1 MTDGF
6 EQGQV
11 IAGRYRVLRK
21 LGAGGMAD
29 VYLAEDTTLGR
40 RVAVKVLLQRYAGDA
55 QFVERFR
62 REAQAAARINHPNI
76 VNIYDWGPVD
86 GTYYIVMEY
95 VEGET
100 LKDHIRREGRYGPG
114 EAVRIAL
121 ELLGA
126 VEVAHADHIVHR
138 DIKSQ
143 NILIDTSGAVK
154 VTDFGIAKA
163 DDSQMT
169 EAGSI
174 LGTAQYLAPEQ
185 AKGEPVD
192 ERTDLYSVGVVVFE
206 MLTGSLP
213 FRGDSAVTVALKH
226 VNEQPP
232 EPVELVPGLPY
243 SLNQIV
249 LKALA
254 KDPDLRYRTAAE
266 FSADL
271 VSARSGGPLL
281 AATYDPSMERTI
293 VQSPA
298 GNEGATRV
306 LPKAAVGAGLAAGAG
321 AAAGTA
327 AANGRTTNGRGNGQG
342 GNGRDGR
349 RRKRSVWPW
358 IAVIAFLVIAAV
370 AGAFVWR
377 SFFGATTTGVPSVV
391 GQAQAAAT
399 AQLRTAGFAVTVHND
414 YSDQYGVG
422 LVTRQQPP
430 SGAKLAKGGTVDIW
444 VSRGRASTTLESL
457 TGFTPAAVKTYLAAN
472 GLVGKEH
479 AGSSTTVP
487 KGEVYKQSPQAGVT
501 VNRGDT
507 VDYWVSRGQPQVSV
521 PDLSGLD
528 QSQATTAIQNAGLLV
543 GTINSTTSS
552 SVPVGQVVSQSPS
565 ANVLV
570 ARGATVSFTISSGT
584 PTPTPTTSGSPTG
597 TPVPVPSVV
606 TEPQTLAEQTLTND
620 GFVVAIKKG
629 PSSLGSGF
637 VYKQSPSSGSAPA
650 GSTVTIWVTQ

>member
-11 IAGRYRVLRK
+11 IAGRYRVLRR

-40 RVAVKVLLQRYAGDA
+40 QVAVKVLLKRYAGDG

-121 ELLGA
+121 ELLAG
-126 VEVAHADHIVHR
+126 VQVAHGAHIVHR

-143 NILIDTSGAVK
+143 NILIDPAGTVK

-192 ERTDLYSVGVVVFE
+192 ERTDLYSVGVVFYE

-232 EPVELVPGLPY
+232 EPAELVPGLPY

-254 KDPDLRYRTAAE
+254 KDPDQRYRSAAE

-271 VSARSGGPLL
+271 VAARSGGPTAGRHLRPVARPHHGAVAGGRHRGHDPR
-281 AATYDPSMERTI
+281 AAPGRRGGGRRAAPR
-293 VQSPA
+293 PA
-298 GNEGATRV
+298 
-306 LPKAAVGAGLAAGAG
+306 PPAAGG
-321 AAAGTA
+321 PGK
-327 AANGRTTNGRGNGQG
+327 Q
-342 GNGRDGR
+342 
-349 RRKRSVWPW
+349 RKRSPWPW
-358 IAVIAFLVIAAV
+358 IALVAFLVIAAV
-370 AGAFVWR
+370 AGVAGLALVLR
-377 SFFGATTTGVPSVV
+377 RHHAHRALGRGPGPGRRHRPAAQRRLRGQGARRLLRPVRRGPRHP
-391 GQAQAAAT
+391 AAAGE
-399 AQLRTAGFAVTVHND
+399 AA
-414 YSDQYGVG
+414 
-422 LVTRQQPP
+422 P
-430 SGAKLAKGGTVDIW
+430 SSPK
-444 VSRGRASTTLESL
+444 
-457 TGFTPAAVKTYLAAN
+457 AA
-472 GLVGKEH
+472 
-479 AGSSTTVP
+479 
-487 KGEVYKQSPQAGVT
+487 
-501 VNRGDT
+501 
-507 VDYWVSRGQPQVSV
+507 
-521 PDLSGLD
+521 
-528 QSQATTAIQNAGLLV
+528 
-543 GTINSTTSS
+543 
-552 SVPVGQVVSQSPS
+552 PS
-565 ANVLV
+565 
-570 ARGATVSFTISSGT
+570 
-584 PTPTPTTSGSPTG
+584 TSG
-597 TPVPVPSVV
+597 
-606 TEPQTLAEQTLTND
+606 
-620 GFVVAIKKG
+620 
-629 PSSLGSGF
+629 
-637 VYKQSPSSGSAPA
+637 
-650 GSTVTIWVTQ
+650 

>member
-11 IAGRYRVLRK
+11 IAGRYRVLRR

-29 VYLAEDTTLGR
+29 VYLADDTTLGR
-40 RVAVKVLLQRYAGDA
+40 QVAVKVLLKRYAGDES
-55 QFVERFR
+55 FVERFR

-100 LKDHIRREGRYGPG
+100 LKDHIRREGRYPPG

-121 ELLGA
+121 ELLAG
-126 VEVAHADHIVHR
+126 VQVAHGVHIVHR

-143 NILIDTSGAVK
+143 NILIDRAGTVK

-192 ERTDLYSVGVVVFE
+192 ERTDLYSVGVVFYE

-226 VNEQPP
+226 VNEQPA
-232 EPVELVPGLPY
+232 EPAELVPGLPY

-254 KDPDLRYRTAAE
+254 KDPDQRYRNAAE
-266 FSADL
+266 FTADL

-281 AATYDPSMERTI
+281 AAAYDPSLDRTL

-298 GNEGATRV
+298 TGSEGTTRV
-306 LPKAAVGAGLAAGAG
+306 LPKAAAAGAVGVAAG
-321 AAAGTA
+321 AAGA
-327 AANGRTTNGRGNGQG
+327 A
-342 GNGRDGR
+342 GR
-349 RRKRSVWPW
+349 RRKRSPWPW
-358 IAVIAFLVIAAV
+358 IALVVFLVIAAV
-370 AGAFVWR
+370 AGALIWHT
-377 SFFGATTTGVPSVV
+377 FFGSTTLSVPSVV
-391 GQAQAAAT
+391 GQAQAAAVS
-399 AQLRTAGFAVTVHND
+399 QLQGAGFAAKVHDD
-414 YSDQYGVG
+414 YSDQFGLG
-422 LVTRQQPP
+422 LVTRQQPT
-430 SGAKLAKGGTVDIW
+430 AADKLVKGGTVDIW
-444 VSRGRASTTLESL
+444 VSRGAATITLIDFSNW
-457 TGFTPAAVKTYLAAN
+457 TPAAVASWLTRNNLI
-472 GLVGKEH
+472 GKELTG
-479 AGSSTTVP
+479 ASATVAKGKVFAQSPAPGTTVNH
-487 KGEVYKQSPQAGVT
+487 GAT
-501 VNRGDT
+501 VSYR
-507 VDYWVSRGQPQVSV
+507 VSRGLPQVSV

-528 QSQATTAIQNAGLLV
+528 QNQAAATLHAHGLQV
-543 GTINSTTSS
+543 GTVTQQTSS
-552 SVPVGQVVSQSPS
+552 VVPVGQVAGQNPS
-565 ANVLV
+565 AGTLV
-570 ARGATVSFTISSGT
+570 ASGASVAIAISTGT
-584 PTPTPTTSGSPTG
+584 PSPTPTPSSTSSPTG
-597 TPVPVPSVV
+597 TPTPVAVPNVE
-606 TEPQTLAEQTLTND
+606 TMTQTAAEQLLSND
-620 GFVVAIKKG
+620 GFVVVVKKG
-629 PSSLGSGF
+629 TSTLGSGY
-637 VYKQSPSSGSAPA
+637 VYDQSPKTGDTAAP

>member
-11 IAGRYRVLRK
+11 IAGRYRVLRRH
-21 LGAGGMAD
+21 GAGGMAD
-29 VYLAEDTTLGR
+29 VYLAEDGTLGR
-40 RVAVKVLLQRYAGDA
+40 QVAVKVLLKRYAGDES
-55 QFVERFR
+55 FVERFR

-100 LKDHIRREGRYGPG
+100 LKDHIRREGRYPPG

-121 ELLGA
+121 ELLAG
-126 VEVAHADHIVHR
+126 VQVAHGVHIVHR

-143 NILIDTSGAVK
+143 NILIDRAGTVK

-192 ERTDLYSVGVVVFE
+192 ERTDLYSVGVVFYE

-226 VNEQPP
+226 VNEQPA
-232 EPVELVPGLPY
+232 EPAELVPGLPY

-254 KDPDLRYRTAAE
+254 KDPDQRYRNAAE
-266 FSADL
+266 FTADL

-281 AATYDPSMERTI
+281 AAAYDPSLDRTL

-298 GNEGATRV
+298 TGSEGTTRV
-306 LPKAAVGAGLAAGAG
+306 LPKAAAAGAVGVAAG
-321 AAAGTA
+321 AAGA
-327 AANGRTTNGRGNGQG
+327 A
-342 GNGRDGR
+342 GR
-349 RRKRSVWPW
+349 RRKRSPWPW
-358 IAVIAFLVIAAV
+358 IALVVFLVIAAV
-370 AGAFVWR
+370 AGALIWHT
-377 SFFGATTTGVPSVV
+377 FFGSTTLSVPSVV
-391 GQAQAAAT
+391 GQAQAAAVS
-399 AQLRTAGFAVTVHND
+399 QLQGAGFAAKVHDD
-414 YSDQYGVG
+414 YSDQFGLG
-422 LVTRQQPP
+422 LVTRQQPT
-430 SGAKLAKGGTVDIW
+430 AADKLVKGGTVDIW
-444 VSRGRASTTLESL
+444 VSRGAATITLIDFSNW
-457 TGFTPAAVKTYLAAN
+457 TPAAVASWLTRNNLI
-472 GLVGKEH
+472 GKELTG
-479 AGSSTTVP
+479 ASATVAKGKVFAQSPAPGTTVNH
-487 KGEVYKQSPQAGVT
+487 GAT
-501 VNRGDT
+501 VSYR
-507 VDYWVSRGQPQVSV
+507 VSRGLPQVSV

-528 QSQATTAIQNAGLLV
+528 QNQAAATLHAHGLQV
-543 GTINSTTSS
+543 GTVTQQTSS
-552 SVPVGQVVSQSPS
+552 VVPVGQVAGQNPS
-565 ANVLV
+565 AGTLV
-570 ARGATVSFTISSGT
+570 ASGASVAIAISTGT
-584 PTPTPTTSGSPTG
+584 PSPTPTPSSTSSPTG
-597 TPVPVPSVV
+597 TPTPVAVPNVE
-606 TEPQTLAEQTLTND
+606 TMTQTAAEQLLSND
-620 GFVVAIKKG
+620 GFVVVVKKG
-629 PSSLGSGF
+629 TSTLGSGY
-637 VYKQSPSSGSAPA
+637 VYDQSPKTGDSAAP

>member
-1 MTDGF
+1 LTDGF

-11 IAGRYRVLRK
+11 IAGRYRVLSK

-40 RVAVKVLLQRYAGDA
+40 LVAVKVLLQRYAGDA

-100 LKDHIRREGRYGPG
+100 LKDHIRRDGRYAPG

-126 VEVAHADHIVHR
+126 VQVAHAAHIVHR

-143 NILIDTSGAVK
+143 NILIDPAGAVK

-192 ERTDLYSVGVVVFE
+192 ERTDLYSVGVVVYE

-271 VSARSGGPLL
+271 VAARSGGPLL
-281 AATYDPSMERTI
+281 AAAYDPSLERTV
-293 VQSPA
+293 VQTQTA

-321 AAAGTA
+321 AAAGA
-327 AANGRTTNGRGNGQG
+327 AANGRAANGSG
-342 GNGRDGR
+342 GNGRDAR
-349 RRKRSVWPW
+349 RRKRSPWPW
-358 IAVIAFLVIAAV
+358 IALVAFLVIAAV

-377 SFFGATTTGVPSVV
+377 SFFGSTTVGVPPVV
-391 GQAQAAAT
+391 GQTQAAAT
-399 AQLRTAGFAVTVHND
+399 AQLRTDGFAVKAHDD
-414 YSDQYGVG
+414 YSDQYGLG
-422 LVTRQQPP
+422 LVTRQQPA

-444 VSRGRASTTLESL
+444 VSRGRASTTLESM
-457 TGFTPAAVKTYLAAN
+457 TGFTPAAVKTYLASN

-479 AGSSTTVP
+479 TGSSTAVP
-487 KGEVYKQSPQAGVT
+487 KGVVYKQSPQAGVT
-501 VNRGDT
+501 VKRGDT
-507 VDYWVSRGQPQVSV
+507 IEYWVSRGLPQVSV

-528 QSQATTAIQNAGLLV
+528 QGQATAAIQSDGLLV
-543 GTINSTTSS
+543 GQINPTPSS
-552 SVPVGQVVSQSPS
+552 SVPLGHVVGQTPS

-570 ARGATVSFTISSGT
+570 AKGTIVSFTISSGSPS
-584 PTPTPTTSGSPTG
+584 PTPSDSSSPTG
-597 TPVPVPSVV
+597 ALTPVPSVV
-606 TEPQTLAEQTLTND
+606 TMPQTQAEQILTED
-620 GFVVAIKKG
+620 GFQVFSKKG
-629 PSSLGSGF
+629 SSTLGSGF
-637 VYKQSPSSGSAPA
+637 VYKQDPSSGSAPA

>member
-1 MTDGF
+1 LTDGF

-11 IAGRYRVLRK
+11 IAGRYRVLRR

-29 VYLAEDTTLGR
+29 VYLADDTTLGR
-40 RVAVKVLLQRYAGDA
+40 QVAVKVLLKRYAGDES
-55 QFVERFR
+55 FVERFR

-100 LKDHIRREGRYGPG
+100 LKDHIRREGRYPPG

-121 ELLGA
+121 ELLAG
-126 VEVAHADHIVHR
+126 VQVAHGVHIVHR

-143 NILIDTSGAVK
+143 NILIDRAGTVK

-192 ERTDLYSVGVVVFE
+192 ERTDLYSVGVVFYE

-226 VNEQPP
+226 VNEQPA
-232 EPVELVPGLPY
+232 EPAELVPGLPY

-254 KDPDLRYRTAAE
+254 KDPDQRYRNAAE
-266 FSADL
+266 FTADL

-281 AATYDPSMERTI
+281 AAAYDPSLDRTL

-298 GNEGATRV
+298 TGSEGTTRV
-306 LPKAAVGAGLAAGAG
+306 LPKAAAAGAVGVAAG
-321 AAAGTA
+321 AAGA
-327 AANGRTTNGRGNGQG
+327 A
-342 GNGRDGR
+342 GR
-349 RRKRSVWPW
+349 RRKRSPWPW
-358 IAVIAFLVIAAV
+358 IALVVFLVIAAV
-370 AGAFVWR
+370 AGALIWHT
-377 SFFGATTTGVPSVV
+377 FFGSTTLSVPSVV
-391 GQAQAAAT
+391 GQAQAAAVS
-399 AQLRTAGFAVTVHND
+399 QLQGAGFAAKVHDD
-414 YSDQYGVG
+414 YSDQFGLG
-422 LVTRQQPP
+422 LVTRQQPT
-430 SGAKLAKGGTVDIW
+430 AADKLVKGGTVDIW
-444 VSRGRASTTLESL
+444 VSRGAATITLIDFSNW
-457 TGFTPAAVKTYLAAN
+457 TPAAVASWLTRNNLI
-472 GLVGKEH
+472 GKELTG
-479 AGSSTTVP
+479 ASATVAKGKVFAQSPAPGTTVNH
-487 KGEVYKQSPQAGVT
+487 GAT
-501 VNRGDT
+501 VSYR
-507 VDYWVSRGQPQVSV
+507 VSRGLPQVSV

-528 QSQATTAIQNAGLLV
+528 QNQAAATLHAHGLQV
-543 GTINSTTSS
+543 GTVTQQTSS
-552 SVPVGQVVSQSPS
+552 VVPVGQVAGQNPS
-565 ANVLV
+565 AGTLV
-570 ARGATVSFTISSGT
+570 ASGASVAIAISTGT
-584 PTPTPTTSGSPTG
+584 PSPTPTPSSTSSPTG
-597 TPVPVPSVV
+597 TPTPVAVPNVE
-606 TEPQTLAEQTLTND
+606 TMTQTAAEQLLSND
-620 GFVVAIKKG
+620 GFVVVVKKG
-629 PSSLGSGF
+629 TSTLGSGY
-637 VYKQSPSSGSAPA
+637 VYDQSPKTGDTAAP

>member
-1 MTDGF
+1 VSDQF

-11 IAGRYRVLRK
+11 IAGRYRVLRR

-29 VYLAEDTTLGR
+29 VYLAEDSTLGR
-40 RVAVKVLLQRYAGDA
+40 RVAVKVLLQRYAGDG

-100 LKDHIRREGRYGPG
+100 LKDHIRREGRYAPG

-121 ELLGA
+121 ELLAA
-126 VEVAHADHIVHR
+126 VQVAHAAHIVHR

-143 NILIDTSGAVK
+143 NILLDPAGTVK

-192 ERTDLYSVGVVVFE
+192 ERSDLYSVGVVFYE

-232 EPVELVPGLPY
+232 EPAELVPGLPY

-254 KDPDLRYRTAAE
+254 KSPDQRYRTAAE

-271 VSARSGGPLL
+271 VAARSGGPLL
-281 AATYDPSMERTI
+281 AATYDASLERTM
-293 VQSPA
+293 VQPSEA
-298 GNEGATRV
+298 GNEGTTRV
-306 LPKAAVGAGLAAGAG
+306 LPVAAAGGAAGA
-321 AAAGTA
+321 AT
-327 AANGRTTNGRGNGQG
+327 G
-342 GNGRDGR
+342 GPGR
-349 RRKRSVWPW
+349 RRKRSPWPW
-358 IAVIAFLVIAAV
+358 IALVAFLVIAAV
-370 AGAFVWR
+370 AGIVVWH
-377 SFFGATTTGVPSVV
+377 SFFGTSTVSVPSVV
-391 GQAQAAAT
+391 GLSQAAAT
-399 AQLRTAGFAVTVHND
+399 AQLRADGFTVKAHDD
-414 YSDQYGVG
+414 YSDQFGVG
-422 LVTRQQPP
+422 LVTRQQPG
-430 SGAKLAKGGTVDIW
+430 SGAKLAKGGTVDIY
-444 VSRGRASTTLESL
+444 VSRGAATVTLQDFTGWTPSAVAS
-457 TGFTPAAVKTYLAAN
+457 YLARN
-472 GLVGKEH
+472 GLVGH
-479 AGSSTTVP
+479 QNTGSSTAVA
-487 KGEVYKQSPQAGVT
+487 KGQVYKQSPLAG
-501 VNRGDT
+501 NT
-507 VDYWVSRGQPQVSV
+507 VDRGATVTYWVSKGQPKVSV

-528 QSQATTAIQNAGLLV
+528 QTQATTAIQAAGLLL
-543 GTINSTTSS
+543 GTVTTATST
-552 SVPVGQVVSQSPS
+552 SVPVGGVVGQNPP
-565 ANVLV
+565 ANTMV
-570 ARGATVSFTISSGT
+570 ARGSTVSIVISSGT
-584 PTPTPTTSGSPTG
+584 PSPTG
-597 TPVPVPSVV
+597 TPSPGPSGTAAAVPSVL
-606 TEPQTLAEQTLTND
+606 TMPQAAAEQILTSD
-620 GFVVAIKKG
+620 GFLVKVRKG
-629 PSSLGSGF
+629 ASSLGSGF
-637 VYKQSPSSGSAPA
+637 VYNQSPEAGDAAPA
-650 GSTVTIWVTQ
+650 GSTVTIWVTI